1 VDFWG
6 HAGGM
11 RALTWQGT
19 GKVSVETVPDPTI
32 EEPTDAVVRITSTA
46 ICGSDLHLY
55 DVLGMYLDK
64 GDVLGHEPMGI
75 VEEVGPEVTHIR
87 PGDRVVI
94 PFNISCGHC
103 WMCSRGYFAQC
114 ETTQTRSQGT
124 GASLFGYTK
133 LYGQVPGGQ
142 AEYLRVPQAHF
153 GPIKVP
159 DGHPDERFLFLSD
172 VLTTSWQA
180 AGYADI
186 DPGDTVLV
194 TGLGPIGQMSAR
206 IARHLGAAR
215 VIGVDSVPERL
226 AMASRN
232 GIETLDMGTVGDVA
246 EAVRDLTGGR
256 GADSVIEAVGMEAHG
271 SPVQSAAMRA
281 AGMLPDA
288 LARKATESIGVD
300 RMAALETAF
309 GAVRRAG
316 TVSIVGVYG
325 GNADPFPMMDLFDKG
340 VTLRMGQAHVK
351 RWVDDLM
358 PLLTGDDDPLGVS
371 DLVTHR
377 VPLEQ
382 APDAYEMFKRKTDGC
397 IKVVLEP

>member
-1 VDFWG
+1 
-6 HAGGM
+6 M

-19 GKVSVETVPDPTI
+19 GKVSVETVPDPKI
-32 EEPTDAVVRITSTA
+32 EEPTDAIIKVTSTA

-55 DVLGMYLDK
+55 DVLGMYLEK
-64 GDVLGHEPMGI
+64 GDILGHEPMGI

-103 WMCSRGYFAQC
+103 WMCSRGFFAQC
-114 ETTQTRSQGT
+114 ETTQNTDQGT

-153 GPIKVP
+153 GPIRVEP
-159 DGHPDERFLFLSD
+159 GHPDERYLFLSD

-180 AGYADI
+180 VKYADVE
-186 DPGDTVLV
+186 PGDTVLV

-206 IARHLGAAR
+206 IARHLGAGR
-215 VIGVDSVPERL
+215 VLAVDSVPERL
-226 AMASRN
+226 AMAERN
-232 GIETLDMGTVGDVA
+232 GIQTIDMRTVEDVP
-246 EAVRDLTGGR
+246 EAVRELTRGR
-256 GADSVIEAVGMEAHG
+256 GADRVIEAVGMEAHG
-271 SPVQSAAMRA
+271 SPVQSAAMKA
-281 AGMLPDA
+281 AGMLPGP
-288 LARKATESIGVD
+288 LARKATETIGVD

-316 TVSIVGVYG
+316 TISIVGVYG

-351 RWVDDLM
+351 RWAGEIL
-358 PLLTGDDDPLGVS
+358 PLLTGSDDPLGVD
-371 DLVTHR
+371 DLVTHTL
-377 VPLEQ
+377 PLEE
-382 APDAYEMFKRKTDGC
+382 APGAYDMFKKKDDGC
-397 IKVVLEP
+397 IKVVLKP